1 MSIDWDRVLV
11 VGVDFGT
18 FRAAPRWCVSKTSEL
33 GSAV

>member
-18 FRAAPRWCVSKTSEL
+18 LSSRAPVAEL